1 MLTVADV
8 AKRLRCSPSLVYAL
22 CAAGKLQHH
31 RLGLGRGTLRVTE
44 AQLGEFLAGT
54 AITPAPP
61 QPEELRHIR
70 LPS

>member
-22 CAAGKLQHH
+22 IARGRLAHH
-31 RLGLGRGTLRVTE
+31 RLGLGRGAIRVTE
-44 AQLGEFLAGT
+44 AQLAAFLEGT
-54 AITPAPP
+54 AITPAPS

-70 LPS
+70 SPS